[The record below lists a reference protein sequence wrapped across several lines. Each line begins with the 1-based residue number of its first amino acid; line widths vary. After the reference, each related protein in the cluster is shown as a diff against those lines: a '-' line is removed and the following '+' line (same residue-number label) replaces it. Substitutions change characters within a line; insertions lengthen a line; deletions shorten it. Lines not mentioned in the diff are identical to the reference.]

1 MRIQAENSVVL
12 VIDYQERLVPVIYE
26 NASIIEKTVTLLKGA
41 RALGLPFI
49 MPRQYP
55 KGLGDIIPEV
65 KEAVGDFTPFDKLSF
80 SACGE
85 TEIMD
90 HVRSLNKKNIIVCGI
105 EAHVCVLQS
114 VIDLKEAGFTPILV
128 CDCIGSR
135 FPYDKEI
142 ALLRAQQE
150 GALLT
155 TAESI
160 LFELTERAGSDTF
173 KTISKLVK

>member
-1 MRIQAENSVVL
+1 MRIKAENSAVL
-12 VIDYQERLVPVIYE
+12 VIDYQERLVPVIHDDV
-26 NASIIEKTVTLLKGA
+26 SIVEKTVMLLKGA

-49 MPRQYP
+49 LPRQYP
-55 KGLGDIIPEV
+55 KGLGDIVAEV
-65 KEAVGDFTPFDKLSF
+65 KEAVGDYTPFDKLSF

-90 HVRSLNKKNIIVCGI
+90 HLRSLGKKNVIVCGI

-114 VIDLKEAGFTPILV
+114 VIDLVAEGFQPIVV

-142 ALLRAQQE
+142 ALERAKQE

-155 TAESI
+155 TAEAI
-160 LFELTERAGSDTF
+160 LFEMTTRAGSDTF